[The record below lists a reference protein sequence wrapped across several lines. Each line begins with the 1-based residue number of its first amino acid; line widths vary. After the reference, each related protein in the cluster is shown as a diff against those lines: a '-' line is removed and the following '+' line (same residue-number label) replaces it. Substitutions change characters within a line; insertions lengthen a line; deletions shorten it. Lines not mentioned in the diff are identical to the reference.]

1 MRPALEQV
9 LSAARTAMDRAAG
22 ARAVPGNKVELLV
35 DGPEAYQAMFDII
48 ADARA
53 WIHFENYIIRS
64 DQEGWRFAELL
75 ARRAREGVRVRVLY
89 DWFGSFSTRGN
100 YWTYLRDAGC
110 EVRAFNRFSLLD
122 LARTVSRNHRKLV
135 VTDGRR
141 AVIGGLCIG
150 VEWTGAESADGQP
163 WRDTAVRVDGPAAA
177 VLDQS
182 FARTW
187 SVAGGSIPP
196 QDVAAEVPAA
206 GDAEVRVIVG
216 EPGRAR
222 AFRTMEILTMAA
234 TQRLWITDAYMMAPA
249 RLFNAFRDAA
259 RDGVDVRLLVPGT
272 SDLPLVRNLTRIGYR
287 NLLRAGVRIFEW
299 DGPMLHAKSLG
310 TDGRWV
316 RIGSTNLNTASLVG
330 NYELDV
336 LVDDPR
342 LAEALDQQFRL
353 DMSRS
358 REVTRRPMRVPHR
371 LGPRISQRLPVAL
384 EHIEAEHPVDH
395 AVGLRERRERAVLA
409 LRSVMANAQRSVY
422 LPLMALFVLLGA
434 LLFLLPRFTSYFL
447 GVVSIWVAVTVGREA
462 FRRRIDR

>member
-9 LSAARTAMDRAAG
+9 IAAARTAVDRASG

-35 DGPEAYQAMFDII
+35 DGPEAYEEMLDII
-48 ADARA
+48 AGARG

-64 DQEGWRFAELL
+64 DQEGWRFAEAL
-75 ARRAREGVRVRVLY
+75 ARRAREGVRVRILY
-89 DWFGSFSTRGN
+89 DWFGSFSTRRK
-100 YWTYLRDAGC
+100 YWLFLREAGC
-110 EVRAFNRFSLLD
+110 EVRAFHPFSLLD

-135 VTDGRR
+135 VADGRR

-150 VEWTGAESADGQP
+150 EEWTGSESADGQP
-163 WRDTAVRVDGPAAA
+163 WRDTAVAIEGPASA

-187 SVAGGSIPP
+187 ALAGGSIPA

-206 GDAEVRVIVG
+206 GEAEIRVIVG

-234 TQRLWITDAYMMAPA
+234 TERLWITDAYMMAPA

-287 NLLRAGVRIFEW
+287 DLLRSGVRIFEW
-299 DGPMLHAKSLG
+299 NGPMLHAKCLVAN
-310 TDGRWV
+310 GRWV

-336 LVDDPR
+336 LVEDPR
-342 LAEALDQQFRL
+342 LAEAVDQQFRL
-353 DMSRS
+353 DLSRS
-358 REVTRRPMRVPHR
+358 REVTRRPVRVPHR
-371 LGPRISQRLPVAL
+371 LGQRLSQRLPAAL
-384 EHIEAEHPVDH
+384 EHMDAEQPVDH
-395 AVGLRERRERAVLA
+395 SVGMRERRERAVLA

-422 LPLMALFVLLGA
+422 LPLMGLFVLLGA
-434 LLFLLPRFTSYFL
+434 LLFLLPRASSYFL
-447 GVVSIWVAVTVGREA
+447 GAISLWIAITVGREA
-462 FRRRIDR
+462 FRRRSDR

>member
-9 LSAARTAMDRAAG
+9 IAAARTAMDRASG
-22 ARAVPGNKVELLV
+22 ARAVPGNRVELLV
-35 DGPEAYQAMFDII
+35 DGPEAYQEMLDII
-48 ADARA
+48 AGARG

-64 DQEGWRFAELL
+64 DQEGWRFAEAL
-75 ARRAREGVRVRVLY
+75 ARRAREGVRVRILY
-89 DWFGSFSTRGN
+89 DWFGSFSTRRK
-100 YWTYLRDAGC
+100 YWQFLRDAGC
-110 EVRAFNRFSLLD
+110 EVRVFHPFSLLD

-135 VTDGRR
+135 VADGRR

-150 VEWTGAESADGQP
+150 EEWTGSESADGQP
-163 WRDTAVRVDGPAAA
+163 WRDTAVAIEGPASA

-187 SVAGGSIPP
+187 AVAGGSIPA
-196 QDVAAEVPAA
+196 QDVASEVPAA
-206 GDAEVRVIVG
+206 GDAEIRVIVG

-234 TQRLWITDAYMMAPA
+234 TDRLWITDAYMMAPA

-287 NLLRAGVRIFEW
+287 NLLRSGVRIFEW
-299 DGPMLHAKSLG
+299 DGPMLHAKCLVANS
-310 TDGRWV
+310 RWV

-336 LVDDPR
+336 LVEDPR
-342 LAEALDQQFRL
+342 LAEAVDQQFRL
-353 DMSRS
+353 DLAKS
-358 REVTRRPMRVPHR
+358 REVTRRPVRVPHR
-371 LGPRISQRLPVAL
+371 LGQRISQRLPAAL
-384 EHIEAEHPVDH
+384 EHIDAEQPVDH
-395 AVGLRERRERAVLA
+395 QVGLRERRERAVLA

-422 LPLMALFVLLGA
+422 LPLMGLFVILGA
-434 LLFLLPRFTSYFL
+434 LLFLLPRASSYFL
-447 GVVSIWVAVTVGREA
+447 GAISLWVAVTVGREA
-462 FRRRIDR
+462 FRRRSDR